1 MFHLTHCERGEH
13 KAPIC
18 LDMRVSDRNY
28 LQKPESLTVVL
39 EAQGFSFTVVLEIRD
54 LLQMDDDRIRRRT
67 LGVR

>member
-1 MFHLTHCERGEH
+1 
-13 KAPIC
+13 
-18 LDMRVSDRNY
+18 MRVSDRNY